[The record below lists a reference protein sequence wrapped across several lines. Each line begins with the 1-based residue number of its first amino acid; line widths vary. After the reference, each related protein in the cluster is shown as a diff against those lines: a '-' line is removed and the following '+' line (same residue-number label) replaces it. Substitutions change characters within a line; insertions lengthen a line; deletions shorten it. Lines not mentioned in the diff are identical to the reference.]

1 MTVKLA
7 EPLEVWERQRREF
20 VREHVVSTYVGCLLV
35 LFAAVVAFFRVTV
48 ETYFGTYWVLYVIL
62 SVSVLGLVLGEVS
75 RRFVAGA
82 AADPRAGSAE
92 FWLLAGCLALVGGLV
107 YLTGGHA
114 SSYKVL
120 VAVPVIVS
128 AVTYGK
134 GAAFFV
140 TLLCGGALVALD
152 LLRAPSGG
160 LQQFLL
166 GTDLVLGGVLV
177 LAGWLVGG
185 LAEMERRVRRRMEE
199 MAALDPLTGLFNHS
213 KFFDLLWRAEE
224 EAARRETPLALVL
237 LDLDDFRRYNEIFG
251 YREGDAVLRRVG
263 DLVRRYTPEAGFAA
277 RFGGE
282 EFALA
287 LPGADAGRAAVLAE
301 ELRAAV
307 AACRFFGGEAQPE
320 GRVTVSAGVAVF
332 PEHTGR
338 PGELLKLAGEALRRA
353 KFLKKN
359 RVNLYASVFRE
370 LGGATTDEQRLQ
382 AIRVLLTIINAKDNY
397 TGGHSERVA
406 RWAGRLA
413 DRLGLAP
420 EERLWLHYGAFL
432 HDIGKIELDH
442 HILNKPA
449 RLTEEEWVLVRRHP
463 VWGSEIIRGIEELQ
477 PVVPVVLFHH
487 ENYDGTGYPEGR
499 AADGIPLLAR
509 ILRIADSFDAITTAR
524 PYRRARTV
532 REAVEELRRGAGTL
546 YDPHLVEEFIR
557 VLRLEDL
564 T

>member
-92 FWLLAGCLALVGGLV
+92 FWLLAGCLVLVGGLI

-160 LQQFLL
+160 LQQFL

-338 PGELLKLAGEALRRA
+338 PGELLKLAGEALQRA

-370 LGGATTDEQRLQ
+370 LGGAATDEQRLQ

-397 TGGHSERVA
+397 TYGHSERVA

-413 DRLGLAP
+413 DRLGLAH

>member
-1 MTVKLA
+1 MKLA

-20 VREHVVSTYVGCLLV
+20 VREHVVFTYVGCLLV

-48 ETYFGTYWVLYVIL
+48 ETYFDTYWVLYVIL

-75 RRFVAGA
+75 RRFVVGA
-82 AADPRAGSAE
+82 TADPRVGSAE

-107 YLTGGHA
+107 YLTGGYA
-114 SSYKVL
+114 SSYKAL
-120 VAVPVIVS
+120 VVVPVIVS

-134 GAAFFV
+134 GAAFLV

-152 LLRAPSGG
+152 LFQAPPGG
-160 LQQFLL
+160 HQQYL
-166 GTDLVLGGVLV
+166 GADLVLGGVLV

-199 MAALDPLTGLFNHS
+199 MSALDPLTGLLNHGR
-213 KFFDLLWRAEE
+213 FFDLLWRAEE
-224 EAARRETPLALVL
+224 EAARRGTPLALVL

-251 YREGDAVLRRVG
+251 YSEGDAVLRRVG

-287 LPGADAGRAAVLAE
+287 LPGADAGRAAALAE

-307 AACRFFGGEAQPE
+307 AACRFFGDEAHPG
-320 GRVTVSAGVAVF
+320 GRLTVSAGVAVF
-332 PEHTGR
+332 PEHTGQ
-338 PGELLKLAGEALRRA
+338 PGELLKLAGEALQRA

-359 RVNLYASVFRE
+359 RVNLYASVGRE
-370 LGGATTDEQRLQ
+370 LGGAATDEQRLQ

-397 TGGHSERVA
+397 TYGHSQRVA
-406 RWAGRLA
+406 RWADRLA
-413 DRLGLAP
+413 EGLGLGH
-420 EERLWLHYGAFL
+420 EERIWLHYGAFL

-449 RLTEEEWVLVRRHP
+449 RLTEEEWALVRRHP
-463 VWGSEIIRGIEELQ
+463 VWGSEIIRGIEELR

-499 AADGIPLLAR
+499 KGDDIPLLAR
-509 ILRIADSFDAITTAR
+509 ILRIVDSFDAITTAR

-532 REAVEELRRGAGTL
+532 EEAVAELRRGAGSL
-546 YDPHLVEEFIR
+546 YDPRLVEEFVR
-557 VLRLEDL
+557 VLRLEDF